1 MTLLARYQMHRK
13 LQTVQVT
20 GNLCWVFVCLCVC
33 VCMFVCVC
41 LCRLEEAD
49 MWYLHQS
56 CCPQLWRQGLSLSP
70 NLKFLDWL
78 DKLTNGTL
86 ESSGLSSLITGSVCV
101 LSLTQLLGIQNACT
115 ASIWLAESPVQTPN
129 VLILNTALGIFVHH
143 IEKQKG
149 KPQRMS
155 LSSEPLGPKR
165 LTLTSDTAL
174 RQGWLVRCTFSC
186 THASLGS
193 SAARSPQRCFPGQF
207 RNGSLEKDGGATR
220 EKQKGL

>member
-1 MTLLARYQMHRK
+1 M
-13 LQTVQVT
+13 
-20 GNLCWVFVCLCVC
+20 
-33 VCMFVCVC
+33 
-41 LCRLEEAD
+41 
-49 MWYLHQS
+49 
-56 CCPQLWRQGLSLSP
+56 
-70 NLKFLDWL
+70 
-78 DKLTNGTL
+78 
-86 ESSGLSSLITGSVCV
+86 LSSALETRS
-101 LSLTQLLGIQNACT
+101 LSLTKPEVPWLVRQTDQRDPGILLSFLTHHWECLCLESYTVAGDPNPVPHACT

-155 LSSEPLGPKR
+155 LSSELLGPKR

-193 SAARSPQRCFPGQF
+193 SAARSPQHCFPGQF

>member
-78 DKLTNGTL
+78 DKLTSGTL
-86 ESSGLSSLITGSVCV
+86 ESSCLSSLITGSVCV
-101 LSLTQLLGIQNACT
+101 LSLTQLLGIQIRFLMLVQQAFD
-115 ASIWLAESPVQTPN
+115 WLSPLYRPRMYYFWTQHLGFLVT
-129 VLILNTALGIFVHH
+129 ILKNKKANPRGC
-143 IEKQKG
+143 
-149 KPQRMS
+149 
-155 LSSEPLGPKR
+155 LSH
-165 LTLTSDTAL
+165 
-174 RQGWLVRCTFSC
+174 WNF
-186 THASLGS
+186 
-193 SAARSPQRCFPGQF
+193 
-207 RNGSLEKDGGATR
+207 
-220 EKQKGL
+220 